1 MSREI
6 DAQLRGAT
14 HDANYTAFARQ
25 HLSLAE
31 ADAVNQVSQL
41 RRLLVEES
49 SVAGEGA
56 REAAAS

>member
-1 MSREI
+1 M
-6 DAQLRGAT
+6 RGAA